1 MHSHFCVNPEIIVAV
16 VEIVPHVTQAG
27 FKLLIL
33 LNSRIKDVYS
43 PMPGLWNV
51 EHHECQVS
59 ILPAK
64 LYPDPLRAAPLL
76 LAHFHWVFCVF

>member
-51 EHHECQVS
+51 EHHVCQVS

-64 LYPDPLRAAPLL
+64 LYPDPL
-76 LAHFHWVFCVF
+76 